1 MTNHDD
7 QRGMTPPASA
17 QPAAKKPY
25 QTPQLTVHGRVEEI
39 TKFMLL
45 FTSRH

>member
-1 MTNHDD
+1 MTNYDD
-7 QRGMTPPASA
+7 RHGVTKPDSA

-25 QTPQLTVHGRVEEI
+25 QTPQLAVHGRVEEI